1 MPGLPWPPS
10 PLLQYKAAE
19 VGLKLT
25 AGFEMMFANRAR
37 FGQAEEEGDGEQQQ
51 TGPNGAAGS
60 LAGDAGWAAFQ
71 ARLERTGYF
80 GGSLP
85 GSVQH
90 SQLLQAAAESYRQT
104 EAYRRSTAAL
114 AAPALCVDEL
124 LRLPADAASLPPA
137 AALPPEGSEAW
148 LHADAGRKIEAELE
162 QRQAEFEQRK
172 QQRRQPQRA
181 AAAAAAAKA
190 AASGGVGG
198 EGAAGGE
205 GFDPRELAGQLRAF
219 VDLMSGIEGAEVPS
233 TSGGGGGA
241 GAAAGGSSSS
251 GGAAAGAAGG
261 VDLDETKFAAELQRV
276 LGLVGRGAGGW
287 CGCLAWPGW
296 GRWLRTADAV
306 LREALPGAHACC
318 PADC

>member
-1 MPGLPWPPS
+1 
-10 PLLQYKAAE
+10 
-19 VGLKLT
+19 
-25 AGFEMMFANRAR
+25 MMFANRAR

-51 TGPNGAAGS
+51 TGPSGAAGS

-162 QRQAEFEQRK
+162 QRQAEFEQHEQRK
-172 QQRRQPQRA
+172 QQRRHPQRA

-198 EGAAGGE
+198 EEAEGGE

-233 TSGGGGGA
+233 TSGGGGGGGGGGA

-251 GGAAAGAAGG
+251 GGAAGGAAAAGAAGG